1 MSIVWDETLAVGNA
15 AIDADHRRM
24 MALIAQLEAA
34 AAGPVDCA
42 AIGAVLTELAQL
54 TADHFTREEALQA
67 AIGFPDLDAHSTSH
81 EMLLKRLD
89 AVMSHYATGC
99 DEVRAGIVRTL
110 GDSLATW
117 LLNHIINNDM
127 EFKPYVTGM
136 PG

>member
-1 MSIVWDETLAVGNA
+1 MSIVWDETLAIGDA

-24 MALIAQLEAA
+24 MALIATLEAA

-42 AIGAVLTELAQL
+42 AVGGTLAELVQL
-54 TADHFTREEALQA
+54 TTDHFAREEALQVKV
-67 AIGFPDLDAHSTSH
+67 GFPDREAHRTSH
-81 EMLLKRLD
+81 VMLLNRLE
-89 AVMSHYATGC
+89 AVMTHYADGC

-117 LLNHIINNDM
+117 LVTHIANNDM
-127 EFKPYVTGM
+127 EFKPYMAET